1 MNRICVN
8 GQWTDAGA
16 PVLRADNRSYRYGD
30 GLFETLLV
38 QEGRVRLF
46 DAHWA
51 RLQEGFRLLGL
62 EALPHFTAA
71 KWKEWLLTACTK
83 NQCTQRAR
91 LRFSVY
97 RGHGGLYDN
106 DTLTGY
112 VLEAWP
118 LPPSVLSLNTNGL
131 DIGVY
136 TDARKSADTFSSLK
150 TAQFLPY
157 TLAARYAR
165 AQHWNDCL
173 VLNTAG
179 RVADSTIANLFI
191 RKDQRWITPPLS
203 EGPVGGVMRQ
213 ALLEQLPGFGF
224 EAVEAPLSPE
234 EVEAADEVILTNAI
248 YGFRWVKSFRNRSYT
263 CQTAPEIYTRLLQ
276 TINPR

>member
-8 GQWTDAGA
+8 GHWTDAGS
-16 PVLRADNRSYRYGD
+16 PVLRADNRGYRYGD

-38 QEGRVRLF
+38 QEGQVRLF
-46 DAHWA
+46 DAHWR

-62 EALPHFTAA
+62 EALPHFTAP
-71 KWKEWLLTACTK
+71 KWKELLLTACAK
-83 NQCTQRAR
+83 NRCEQLAR

-106 DTLTGY
+106 DTQTGY

-118 LPPSVLSLNTNGL
+118 LPGSVLQLNVNGL

-136 TDARKSADTFSSLK
+136 ADARKSADAFSRLK

-165 AQHWNDCL
+165 EQHWNDCL

-191 RKDQRWITPPLS
+191 RKEQRWITPSLT
-203 EGPVGGVMRQ
+203 EGAVGGVMRE
-213 ALLEQLPGFGF
+213 ALLAILPGMGF
-224 EAVEAPLSPE
+224 ETGEVPVTPE
-234 EVEAADEVILTNAI
+234 DVEAADEVILTNAI
-248 YGFRWVKSFRNRSYT
+248 YGFRWVKQFQGRTYT

-276 TINPR
+276 TISPR